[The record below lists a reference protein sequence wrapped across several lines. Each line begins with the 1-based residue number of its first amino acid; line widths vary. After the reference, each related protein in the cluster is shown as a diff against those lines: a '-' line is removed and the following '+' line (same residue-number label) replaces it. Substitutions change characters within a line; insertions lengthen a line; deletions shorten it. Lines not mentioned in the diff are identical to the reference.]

1 MVILVV
7 ACASWGLQQVTIKVA
22 NNGISPVMQSA
33 IRSIGATLLVALWV
47 VVRGRPLFERDG
59 TLWWGVAAG
68 LLFAFEF
75 MLIYWGLE
83 FTHASR
89 AIIFLYLSPFVVA
102 IGTQLFVP
110 HEKLGWV
117 QFLGLVCSFL
127 GILVAFGES
136 FTFPSRQMLIG
147 DSMLV
152 VAAILWGATTVLI
165 KAGPLADISPSRTLL
180 YQLSVSALVLPIGS
194 LALREPGIVEVTS
207 LALAS
212 LLYQTV
218 WIASITYLA
227 WFWLIRHY
235 PAPRLASFSFLTPL
249 FGVLAGW
256 SILDEP
262 LTPAL
267 LTAMALVAVGIFL
280 VNRRGA
286 PARVSQ
292 SLEDS

>member
-1 MVILVV
+1 MSALLILCV
-7 ACASWGLQQVTIKVA
+7 SWGGQQVAIKLA
-22 NNGISPVMQSA
+22 AADISPVMQSA
-33 IRSIGATLLVALWV
+33 LRSIGATVLVGLWV
-47 VVRGRPLFERDG
+47 VLRRKPLIVFDG

-68 LLFAFEF
+68 LLFSFEF

-110 HEKLGWV
+110 GEKLGTI
-117 QFLGLVCSFL
+117 QFLGLGFSFL

-152 VAAILWGATTVLI
+152 IAAIFWGATTVLI
-165 KAGPLADISPSRTLL
+165 KAGPLAQVAPSRTLL
-180 YQLSVSALVLPIGS
+180 YQLSISAVVLPLGS
-194 LALREPGIVEVTS
+194 LALGEPGIVKLSFV
-207 LALAS
+207 AVAS

-235 PAPRLASFSFLTPL
+235 PAARLASFSFLAPL

-256 SILDEP
+256 WILGEP
-262 LTPAL
+262 LTAGL
-267 LTAMALVAVGIFL
+267 LLAMVLVAVGIYL
-280 VNRRGA
+280 VNRPGNRGIKTG
-286 PARVSQ
+286 V
-292 SLEDS
+292 

>member
-1 MVILVV
+1 MQTKTHLDSLAISALLILCV
-7 ACASWGLQQVTIKVA
+7 SWGGQQVAIKLA
-22 NNGISPVMQSA
+22 AADISPVMQSA
-33 IRSIGATLLVALWV
+33 LRSIGATVLVGLWV
-47 VVRGRPLFERDG
+47 VLRRKPLIVFDG

-102 IGTQLFVP
+102 IGMQLFVP
-110 HEKLGWV
+110 GEKLGMI
-117 QFLGLVCSFL
+117 QFLGLGCSFL

-152 VAAILWGATTVLI
+152 IAAIFWGATTVLI
-165 KAGPLADISPSRTLL
+165 KAGPLAQIAPSRTLL
-180 YQLSVSALVLPIGS
+180 YQLSVSAVVLPLGS
-194 LALREPGIVEVTS
+194 LALGEPGIVKLTYV
-207 LALAS
+207 AAAS

-235 PAPRLASFSFLTPL
+235 PAARLASFSFLAPL

-256 SILDEP
+256 WILDEP
-262 LTPAL
+262 VTAGL
-267 LTAMALVAVGIFL
+267 LLAMVLVAAGIYL
-280 VNRRGA
+280 VNRHN
-286 PARVSQ
+286 
-292 SLEDS
+292 